1 MNEDLRAA
9 ALHAATAFYSEN
21 APFYLSCDE
30 DRLQEL
36 CGDYIASRYGI
47 SSREG
52 QGIAMTARA
61 DMLCAGCAGFID
73 LDRSTSRMVVIRDT
87 VANRVRMVPV
97 SKLLELGREG
107 GAG

>member
-1 MNEDLRAA
+1 MNDELRAA
-9 ALHAATAFYSEN
+9 ALHAATAFYTGN

-47 SSREG
+47 STREG
-52 QGIAMTARA
+52 LAIAMEARA
-61 DMLCAGCAGFID
+61 DMLTEGVEGFID
-73 LDRSTSRMVVIRDT
+73 LDRCTSRMVVLRD
-87 VANRVRMVPV
+87 AMHDRVRMVPV
-97 SKLLELGREG
+97 STLLAMTREG